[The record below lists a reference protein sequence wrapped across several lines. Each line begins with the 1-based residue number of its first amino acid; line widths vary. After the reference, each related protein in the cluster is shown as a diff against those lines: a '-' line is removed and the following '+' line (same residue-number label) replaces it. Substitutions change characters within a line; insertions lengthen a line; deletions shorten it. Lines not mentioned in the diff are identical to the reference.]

1 MAATASTPAAGAL
14 PGGATVASVG
24 ADPRVRATK
33 RTASSRLPH
42 PPRADIQA
50 LRAFAVAAVVVFH
63 VWPHA
68 LTGGYI
74 GVDVFFVISGYL
86 ITGQLVRLRERGG
99 LRLSAFWAARARR
112 LLPAALLVLA
122 ASTVL
127 TLLFAPP
134 ALVTQYLRS
143 IVGSTLY
150 VENWV
155 LAADAVDYL
164 GADNAPPIA
173 QHYWS
178 LSVEEQFYI
187 LWPLLVIA
195 ATSAAIAR
203 GRGRRA
209 LLVTLG
215 TVTAASLVLSLVTT
229 FTAPSFAYFATPV
242 RMWEFGFGALVAV
255 LPAIAVPR
263 AARAVIWLAG
273 WLALIGSALI
283 FGPTTPFPGYAAI
296 LPVAAT
302 AALILIGP
310 TPPFA
315 AARLQAW
322 RPVQWLGDNSYGIY
336 LWHWP
341 LIVIAPAVLGA
352 ELDLWQ
358 NVLLVVLTAVLAALG
373 KRYVEDPLR
382 FGRLTS
388 FRPRTILWGTAAAMV
403 VVTAAAGVPALAIS
417 ASEQERTAQAQTEI
431 ADPDACRGA
440 NLLLGPD
447 CAGAKSEIVDRAE
460 LIPGL
465 AGLYDDTDGAFA
477 CYTQSAAPIEPC
489 HLGSEAP
496 DAVRIAVTG
505 DSHAA
510 MLVPALRDVAEDA
523 GWSIDVYVGRGCAW
537 SSDPDPACAERRTA
551 LDADLLAGGYD
562 AILVTAWNQID
573 ADASERAERGA
584 QFADRWRAAQ
594 EAGVR
599 VIPVL
604 DNPAVPQ
611 AAADCLAEQRDFS
624 YETCAFS
631 AADFLR
637 EDPLSIAARDAGI
650 TPIDLRGAFCDPEGV
665 CPMVAGGVVVYR
677 DLHHIT
683 ATFSHSLAPYLRRE
697 ITALVPDSAPTS

>member
-1 MAATASTPAAGAL
+1 M
-14 PGGATVASVG
+14 ASVG
-24 ADPRVRATK
+24 ADLRVRAATGD
-33 RTASSRLPH
+33 SSARAPH

-50 LRAFAVAAVVVFH
+50 LRAFAVAAVVLFH

-86 ITGQLVRLRERGG
+86 ITGQLVRLRERGS
-99 LRLSAFWAARARR
+99 LRLGAFWAARARR

-122 ASTVL
+122 VSAVL
-127 TLLFAPP
+127 SLLFAPP

-164 GADNAPPIA
+164 GAENAPPIA

-187 LWPLLVIA
+187 VWPLLVIV
-195 ATSAAIAR
+195 ATSAAVAR
-203 GRGRRA
+203 GRVRRA
-209 LLVTLG
+209 LIVALG
-215 TVTAASLVLSLVTT
+215 TVTTASLVLSLIST
-229 FTAPSFAYFATPV
+229 FAAPSFAYFATPV

-255 LPAIAVPR
+255 IPAIVLPKALR
-263 AARAVIWLAG
+263 SVIWIAG
-273 WLALIGSALI
+273 WLALAGSAFA
-283 FGPTTPFPGYAAI
+283 FGPTTPFPGYAAV

-310 TPPFA
+310 HPPFEL
-315 AARLQAW
+315 ARVQGW
-322 RPVQWLGDNSYGIY
+322 KPVQWLGDNSYGIY

-341 LIVIAPAVLGA
+341 LVVIAPAVLGR

-358 NVLLVVLTAVLAALG
+358 NILLVVLTCVLAAVG
-373 KRYVEDPLR
+373 KRFVEDPLR
-382 FGRLTS
+382 FGRLTA
-388 FRPRTILWGTAAAMV
+388 FRPRTILFGTAAAMAL
-403 VVTAAAGVPALAIS
+403 VTAAAGLPALAIS
-417 ASEQERTAQAQTEI
+417 ASEQERTTQAQAEV
-431 ADPDACRGA
+431 ADPSACRGA
-440 NLLLGPD
+440 NVLLSPD
-447 CAGAKSEIVDRAE
+447 CAAAQDEVLNSDQ

-477 CYTQSAAPIEPC
+477 CYNQGEAPMAPC
-489 HLGSEAP
+489 RLGSKAS
-496 DAVRIAVTG
+496 DARRIAVTG

-523 GWSIDVYVGRGCAW
+523 GWSIDVYVGRGCVW
-537 SSDPDPACAERRTA
+537 SSDPDPACAERRSA
-551 LDADLLAGGYD
+551 LNADLLRGGYD
-562 AILVTAWNQID
+562 AIVVTAWNQLD
-573 ADASERAERGA
+573 ATPEERAERGA
-584 QFADRWRAAQ
+584 QFAASWRSALD
-594 EAGVR
+594 AGIQ

-604 DNPAVPQ
+604 DNPGVPQ
-611 AAADCLAEQRDFS
+611 ASADCVTETREFTFD
-624 YETCAFS
+624 TCAFP

-637 EDPLSIAARDAGI
+637 EDPLSIASEEVGI
-650 TPIDLRGAFCDPEGV
+650 SPVDLRDAFCDSDGV

-683 ATFSHSLAPYLRRE
+683 ATFSHSLAPYLRDA
-697 ITALVPDSAPTS
+697 IAGMLNSSSPTP

>member
-1 MAATASTPAAGAL
+1 M
-14 PGGATVASVG
+14 ASVG
-24 ADPRVRATK
+24 ADLRVRAAT
-33 RTASSRLPH
+33 RTSSAGAPH

-50 LRAFAVAAVVVFH
+50 LRAFAVVAVVLFH

-99 LRLSAFWAARARR
+99 LRLGAFWAARARR

-122 ASTVL
+122 VSAVL
-127 TLLFAPP
+127 SLLFAPP
-134 ALVTQYLRS
+134 ALITQYLRS

-187 LWPLLVIA
+187 VWPLLVIA
-195 ATSAAIAR
+195 VTSAAVAR
-203 GRGRRA
+203 GRVRRA
-209 LLVTLG
+209 LIVALG
-215 TVTAASLVLSLVTT
+215 TVTTASLVLSLIST
-229 FTAPSFAYFATPV
+229 FAAPSFAYFATPV
-242 RMWEFGFGALVAV
+242 RMWEFGFGALVSV
-255 LPAIAVPR
+255 IPAIALPKTLRSV
-263 AARAVIWLAG
+263 VWVAG
-273 WLALIGSALI
+273 WLALAGCAFA
-283 FGPTTPFPGYAAI
+283 FGPTTPFPGYAAV

-302 AALILIGP
+302 AALIFIGP
-310 TPPFA
+310 HPPFTL
-315 AARLQAW
+315 ARLQGW
-322 RPVQWLGDNSYGIY
+322 KPVQWLGDNSYGIY

-341 LIVIAPAVLGA
+341 LVVIAPAVLGR

-358 NVLLVVLTAVLAALG
+358 NVLLVVLTCVLAALG
-373 KRYVEDPLR
+373 KRFVEDPLR
-382 FGRLTS
+382 FGRLAS
-388 FRPRTILWGTAAAMV
+388 FRPRTILLGTAAAMAI
-403 VVTAAAGVPALAIS
+403 VTAAAGLPALAIS
-417 ASEQERTAQAQTEI
+417 AAEQERTTQAHAEV
-431 ADPDACRGA
+431 ADPAACRGA
-440 NLLLGPD
+440 NLLRAPD
-447 CAGAKSEIVDRAE
+447 CAAVQDEVVTSDQ

-477 CYTQSAAPIEPC
+477 CYNQGEAPMEPC
-489 HLGSEAP
+489 HLGSKAS
-496 DAVRIAVTG
+496 DARRIAVTG

-523 GWSIDVYVGRGCAW
+523 GWSIDVYVGRGCVW
-537 SSDPDPACAERRTA
+537 SSDPDPACAERRVA
-551 LDADLLAGGYD
+551 LNTDLVRGGYD
-562 AILVTAWNQID
+562 AIVVTAWNQLD
-573 ADASERAERGA
+573 ATPEERAERGA
-584 QFADRWRAAQ
+584 QYAASWRDALD
-594 EAGVR
+594 AGIR

-604 DNPAVPQ
+604 DNPGVPQ
-611 AAADCLAEQRDFS
+611 TAADCVNETLEFTFD
-624 YETCAFS
+624 TCAFP

-637 EDPLSIAARDAGI
+637 EDPLSIASEEVGI
-650 TPIDLRGAFCDPEGV
+650 TPVDLRDAFCDSDGV

-683 ATFSHSLAPYLRRE
+683 ATFSHSLAPYLRDA
-697 ITALVPDSAPTS
+697 IAGMLNSSSPTP

>member
-1 MAATASTPAAGAL
+1 M
-14 PGGATVASVG
+14 ASVG
-24 ADPRVRATK
+24 ADLRVRAATGD
-33 RTASSRLPH
+33 SSARAPH

-50 LRAFAVAAVVVFH
+50 LRAFAVAAVVLFH

-86 ITGQLVRLRERGG
+86 ITGQLVRLRERGS
-99 LRLSAFWAARARR
+99 LRLGAFWAARARR

-122 ASTVL
+122 VSAVL
-127 TLLFAPP
+127 SLLFAPP

-164 GADNAPPIA
+164 GAENAPPIA

-187 LWPLLVIA
+187 VWPLLVIV
-195 ATSAAIAR
+195 ATSAAVAR
-203 GRGRRA
+203 GRVRRA
-209 LLVTLG
+209 LIVALG
-215 TVTAASLVLSLVTT
+215 TVTTASLVLSLIST
-229 FTAPSFAYFATPV
+229 FAAPSFAYFATPV

-255 LPAIAVPR
+255 IPAIVLPKALR
-263 AARAVIWLAG
+263 SVIWIAG
-273 WLALIGSALI
+273 WLALAGSAFA
-283 FGPTTPFPGYAAI
+283 FGPTTPFPGYAAV

-310 TPPFA
+310 HPPFEL
-315 AARLQAW
+315 ARVQGW
-322 RPVQWLGDNSYGIY
+322 KPVQWLGDNSYGIY

-341 LIVIAPAVLGA
+341 LVVIAPAVLGR

-358 NVLLVVLTAVLAALG
+358 NILLVVLTCVLAAVG
-373 KRYVEDPLR
+373 KRFVEDPLR
-382 FGRLTS
+382 FGRLTA
-388 FRPRTILWGTAAAMV
+388 FRPRTILFGTAAAMAL
-403 VVTAAAGVPALAIS
+403 VTAAAGLPALAIS
-417 ASEQERTAQAQTEI
+417 ASEQERTTQAQAEV
-431 ADPDACRGA
+431 ADPSACRGA
-440 NLLLGPD
+440 NVLLSPD
-447 CAGAKSEIVDRAE
+447 CAAAQDEVLNSDQ

-477 CYTQSAAPIEPC
+477 CYNQGEAPMAPC
-489 HLGSEAP
+489 RLGSKAS
-496 DAVRIAVTG
+496 DARRIAVTG

-523 GWSIDVYVGRGCAW
+523 GWSIDVYVGRGCVW
-537 SSDPDPACAERRTA
+537 SSDPDPACAERRSA
-551 LDADLLAGGYD
+551 LNADLLRGGYD
-562 AILVTAWNQID
+562 AIVVTAWNQLD
-573 ADASERAERGA
+573 ATPEERAERGA
-584 QFADRWRAAQ
+584 QFAASWRSALD
-594 EAGVR
+594 AGIQ

-604 DNPAVPQ
+604 DNPGVPQ
-611 AAADCLAEQRDFS
+611 ASADCVTETREFTFD
-624 YETCAFS
+624 TCAFP
-631 AADFLR
+631 AADFLH
-637 EDPLSIAARDAGI
+637 EDPLSIASEEVGI
-650 TPIDLRGAFCDPEGV
+650 SPVDLRDAFCDSDGV

-683 ATFSHSLAPYLRRE
+683 ATFSHSLAPYLRDA
-697 ITALVPDSAPTS
+697 IAGMLNSSSPTP